1 MKIHCSFRKCLHE
14 LINANTYLT
23 PAKITSLSINP
34 VFSSLKL
41 NLKFRVLN
49 SMNHS
54 ISYVGVT
61 SYILTG
67 QNLLKKILSED
78 EYWRQLR
85 IAFW

>member
-1 MKIHCSFRKCLHE
+1 
-14 LINANTYLT
+14 
-23 PAKITSLSINP
+23 
-34 VFSSLKL
+34 
-41 NLKFRVLN
+41 
-49 SMNHS
+49 MNHS

-67 QNLLKKILSED
+67 QNLLKKILRED